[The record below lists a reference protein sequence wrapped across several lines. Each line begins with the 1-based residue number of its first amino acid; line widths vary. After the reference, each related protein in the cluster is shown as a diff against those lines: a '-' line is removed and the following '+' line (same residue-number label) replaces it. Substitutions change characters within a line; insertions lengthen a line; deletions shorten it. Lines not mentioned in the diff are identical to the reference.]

1 METNQKFW
9 IRIII
14 TVWVEFIFSL
24 MMSQGRETGAQTAH
38 RIAVMAAFEPVLFI
52 TSSGSS
58 NTLEPFHLQSCVHM
72 SKMNV
77 DKLKLSMNCSY

>member
-9 IRIII
+9 IRIIV
-14 TVWVEFIFSL
+14 TVWVEFLFSL
-24 MMSQGRETGAQTAH
+24 MMSQGRGTGAQTAR

-58 NTLEPFHLQSCVHM
+58 NALEPFYLQSYVHM
-72 SKMNV
+72 SKTKV
-77 DKLKLSMNCSY
+77 DVLKLSVNCSY